1 MLRTLFSRMLAAYL
15 SVIIIVLIALGFMA
29 SSIFHDHYI
38 EKIKSEL
45 VREADAICRIVLEE
59 YMDDAKRPV
68 AKEKLLPPAYRVP
81 GGRVMISPVPM
92 VMRSL
97 QLKYPEGAV

>member
-59 YMDDAKRPV
+59 YMDDAISDEVEKRV
-68 AKEKLLPPAYRVP
+68 RDVVGCVERAQTATEKAIMKLER
-81 GGRVMISPVPM
+81 R
-92 VMRSL
+92 
-97 QLKYPEGAV
+97 

>member
-59 YMDDAKRPV
+59 YMDDANMKHCCSF
-68 AKEKLLPPAYRVP
+68 A
-81 GGRVMISPVPM
+81 
-92 VMRSL
+92 SL
-97 QLKYPEGAV
+97 ILRLE

>member
-38 EKIKSEL
+38 EKSSPNL
-45 VREADAICRIVLEE
+45 YVRR
-59 YMDDAKRPV
+59 
-68 AKEKLLPPAYRVP
+68 
-81 GGRVMISPVPM
+81 
-92 VMRSL
+92 MRF
-97 QLKYPEGAV
+97 AA

>member
-68 AKEKLLPPAYRVP
+68 AKEKLFAIVRQYEAL
-81 GGRVMISPVPM
+81 
-92 VMRSL
+92 RSFASL
-97 QLKYPEGAV
+97 ILRLE